1 MKKVIFLLGF
11 VLLAGGVFG
20 QETVSLTFEE
30 AVKIAL
36 EKNVLLNTERNKV
49 LDNTALK
56 NSAVGAMT
64 PRINFTANA
73 YKTLGNQFI
82 ESEGRVVNDAQT
94 SNLQA
99 GFNASMVLFSWFGNV
114 NNLRAADNLLDAQL
128 QLVERTT
135 QRVINNVSIQY
146 MQCLIDQELVAIQ
159 EKNLESQQKQLE
171 QIKAFVEVGTRAKVD
186 EYNQLAQTKS
196 TELDLLRARF
206 ALRNDKATLA
216 QTLQL
221 DPLTTIELVDPS
233 WELLE
238 VKNKGGEIAELVQ
251 TALENRSDYQTFR
264 MLELSFKHLY
274 SVNKVNALPTLS
286 AFGSVGSFYTDAS
299 VPNFKD
305 QFDTNQRLQYGLT
318 LNIPIFNRLE
328 NRYQLVRSKV
338 LYENAKLDRENTEI
352 QVKSDVIRAYNNY
365 QDVLQAYEVS
375 QAQFE
380 AAQMA
385 FDFEKERY
393 NLGIINLVDFTIA
406 NRTYVEAETN
416 YAQATF
422 NLLFQKIAL
431 DFAVGILKFET
442 NP

>member
-1 MKKVIFLLGF
+1 MKKVFFLVGF
-11 VLLAGGVFG
+11 ALIAGGVFG
-20 QETVSLTFEE
+20 QETVTLTFEE

-36 EKNVLLNTERNKV
+36 EKNVLLNTEKNR
-49 LDNTALK
+49 LLTGAARK
-56 NSAVGAMT
+56 NSAIGAMA
-64 PRINFTANA
+64 PRINLSANA
-73 YKTLGNQFI
+73 YKTHGNQFI

-99 GFNASMVLFSWFGNV
+99 GVNSSLMLFSWF
-114 NNLRAADNLLDAQL
+114 NNIYMLKSADNMLDAQL
-128 QLVERTT
+128 QTVNRTT
-135 QRVINNVSIQY
+135 QLIISNVSAQY
-146 MQCLIDQELVAIQ
+146 LQCLLDKELVSIQ
-159 EKNLESQQKQLE
+159 EKNLESQNKQLE
-171 QIKAFVEVGTRAKVD
+171 QIIAFVEIGTRAKVD
-186 EYNQLAQTKS
+186 EYNQMAQTKT

-206 ALRNDKATLA
+206 ALRNDLATLA

-221 DPLTTIELVDPS
+221 DPLTVIELGDPS
-233 WELLE
+233 WDLLE
-238 VKNKGGEIAELVQ
+238 VKNGGGVLGELVE
-251 TALENRSDYQTFR
+251 TALANRPDYQALIK
-264 MLELSFKHLY
+264 LESASKHIY
-274 SVNKVNALPTLS
+274 SANRTLALPSLS
-286 AFGSVGSFYTDAS
+286 AFGSIGSFYTDAS
-299 VPNFKD
+299 VPEFND

-328 NRYQLVRSKV
+328 NRFQSVQSKV
-338 LYENAKLDRENTEI
+338 EYENAKLARENIEI
-352 QVKSDVIRAYNNY
+352 LVKSDVIRAYNNY

-375 QAQFE
+375 QSQFE

-393 NLGIINLVDFTIA
+393 SLGIINLVEYTVA
-406 NRTYVEAETN
+406 NRTFVEAETN